1 MEFLIV
7 SGLSGAGKS
16 TVMSILEDSGYFCV
30 DNLPPV
36 LIPKFAEMCMGG
48 SGTYERVA
56 MVCDIRGGM
65 TFDPLFEAL
74 KTLDEMQFQYKI
86 LFVDAETATIIK
98 RYKETRRSHPLMSD
112 ELTLP
117 EAVEM
122 ERKAMEPV
130 RSRAGYLITT
140 TDLPTKKLRDQVL
153 EMFLPS
159 RKKTGELSISVTSF
173 GFKYGVPAEA
183 DLVFD
188 VRFLPNPFYVEELR
202 PKTGLDEPVRDYVFS
217 CRETGEFM
225 EHLKGM
231 VSFLLPHFV
240 EEGKSALVIAVG
252 CTGGRHRSVAVTH
265 ALAEYIRE
273 LGYGA
278 GENHRDM
285 TRV

>member
-74 KTLDEMQFQYKI
+74 EMLREMKFDYKI
-86 LFVDAETATIIK
+86 VFVDAETETIIK
-98 RYKETRRSHPLMSD
+98 RYKETRRSHPIMTD
-112 ELTLP
+112 GMTLT
-117 EAVEM
+117 EAVER

-130 RSRAGYLITT
+130 RQRAQYTITT
-140 TDLPTKKLRDQVL
+140 TDLPTKKLRDHVL
-153 EMFLPS
+153 EMFIPG
-159 RKKTGELSISVTSF
+159 RKKKNELSISVTSF
-173 GFKYGVPAEA
+173 GFKYGVPLEA

-202 PKTGLDEPVRDYVFS
+202 PKTGLDAPVRDYVFS
-217 CRETGEFM
+217 CQQTTEFM

-231 VSFLLPHFV
+231 IAFLIPNFM
-240 EEGKSALVIAVG
+240 EEGKSALVIAIG
-252 CTGGRHRSVAVTH
+252 CTGGHHRSVAVTH

-273 LGYGA
+273 LGYDA

-285 TRV
+285 TRA